1 MQGNS
6 GGAARYIPAWVM
18 WVQIIWKVL
27 FPKELLQTAFS
38 AGITDQI
45 KAPGCARIHCWA
57 VFSLTAGTTDVGWIC
72 HICSLV
78 RSNHSWLR
86 ITAHHG
92 LGIHPQCQPPTQ
104 NPINI
109 RMCERAGCA
118 SSAGGRGLSWAPVL
132 RKIHAPLQQRTADK
146 QLLETTTKHFKKRE
160 KWDQGR
166 EG

>member
-6 GGAARYIPAWVM
+6 GGAAQYIPVWVM

-38 AGITDQI
+38 AGIMDQI
-45 KAPGCARIHCWA
+45 KAPGCARVHCWA

-92 LGIHPQCQPPTQ
+92 LGIHPRCQPLTQ
-104 NPINI
+104 KSINI
-109 RMCERAGCA
+109 GMCERAGMCQLCWVPGA
-118 SSAGGRGLSWAPVL
+118 ELGSSFEEKLCPTSAEKNRQAVV
-132 RKIHAPLQQRTADK
+132 RNHDRIFQ
-146 QLLETTTKHFKKRE
+146 KKGE
-160 KWDQGR
+160 MG
-166 EG
+166 